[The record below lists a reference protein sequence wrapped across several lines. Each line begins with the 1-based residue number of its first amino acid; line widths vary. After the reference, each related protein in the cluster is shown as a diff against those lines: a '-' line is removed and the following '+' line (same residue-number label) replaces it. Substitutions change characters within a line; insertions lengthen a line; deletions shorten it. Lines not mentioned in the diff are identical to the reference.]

1 MNLLGIDIGGTTIK
15 ADVYDEQ
22 GISQGYTREF
32 ATGVDMTRGKNWI
45 AEQLR
50 GLVRDMQAELSLD
63 GLAIST
69 AGVVDSR
76 GKKVVYAGP
85 TIPAYAGLDFQKEIG
100 DPFGLPVSVENDV
113 NCALLGE
120 SWKGLD
126 EAYQDVAMITV
137 GTGIGGAILQ
147 AGKLVNGHAF
157 TAGEVGYLPIG
168 SQEWQSLAS
177 TTGLLQSYQ
186 LETGIV
192 LADGRAFFERL
203 DQGEEQAQQVFE
215 RFISNLAQGLLIM
228 SYLLNPQVLLIGGGI
243 LARADKILPALR
255 QRIAELV
262 VDSRFLP
269 EQILA
274 ASVGNEAGRLGAVK
288 HFLRTQASE
297 SSFKK

>member
-1 MNLLGIDIGGTTIK
+1 MNLLGVDIGGTAIK

-22 GISQGYTREF
+22 GISQGYAREF
-32 ATGVDMTRGKNWI
+32 ETGVDTVQGKNWI
-45 AEQLR
+45 ADQLR
-50 GLVRDMQAELSLD
+50 DLVRAVQAELSLD

-69 AGVVDSR
+69 AGVVDA
-76 GKKVVYAGP
+76 KNQKIVYAGP
-85 TIPAYAGLDFQKEIG
+85 TIPAYAGLDFQKEVG

-120 SWKGLD
+120 SWKGLE

-168 SQEWQSLAS
+168 EQDWQSLAS
-177 TTGLLQSYQ
+177 TTGLLKTYQ
-186 LETGIV
+186 LATGEV
-192 LADGRAFFERL
+192 LLDGRAFFERL
-203 DQGEEQAQQVFE
+203 DQDEEQAQRIFD
-215 RFISNLAQGLLIM
+215 RFISNLAKGLLTM

-255 QRIAELV
+255 QRMADLV
-262 VDSRFLP
+262 VDPRFLP

-274 ASVGNEAGRLGAVK
+274 ASLGNEAGRLGAVK

>member
-1 MNLLGIDIGGTTIK
+1 MNLLGVDIGGTAIK

-22 GISQGYTREF
+22 GISQGYAREF
-32 ATGVDMTRGKNWI
+32 ETGVDTVQGKNWI
-45 AEQLR
+45 ADQLR
-50 GLVRDMQAELSLD
+50 DLVRAVQAELSLD

-69 AGVVDSR
+69 AGVVDA
-76 GKKVVYAGP
+76 KNQKIVYAGP
-85 TIPAYAGLDFQKEIG
+85 TIPAYAGLDFQKEVG

-120 SWKGLD
+120 SWKGLE

-168 SQEWQSLAS
+168 EQDWQSLAS
-177 TTGLLQSYQ
+177 TTGLLKTYQ
-186 LETGIV
+186 LATGEV
-192 LADGRAFFERL
+192 LLDGRAFFERL
-203 DQGEEQAQQVFE
+203 DKDEEQAQRIFD
-215 RFISNLAQGLLIM
+215 RFISNLAKGLLTM

-255 QRIAELV
+255 QRMADLV
-262 VDSRFLP
+262 VDPRFLP

-274 ASVGNEAGRLGAVK
+274 ASLGNEAGRLGAVK